1 MSIKEKGYA
10 HWDGKLKKM
19 KFPWKPIT
27 RYGIKLTF
35 KKKFFKFSFFLT
47 LIPALIYLAG
57 IYASE
62 KIEDFSFLTRD
73 TDTLSFLKVDPKYF
87 SSYFTNEFLL
97 FMIVLLMVFCGAG
110 LISDDLKYN
119 SLQLYFSR
127 PIKKNDYFMGKAA
140 VIAFFIFIVTLIP
153 GIMFIIM
160 KLIFSGS
167 FRFLAS
173 FPWLFFSV
181 IGYSIFI
188 TTFFAFYT
196 LFISSINKNRRYV
209 GIFIFGLYFFSE
221 IIFGIFFGIFK
232 SKYFALLSLKINLQ
246 QVGAGFF
253 GQKPAYDIPWILSFF
268 IIIMICIL
276 AAIVLKSK
284 IRSVEVVK

>member
-10 HWDGKLKKM
+10 HWDGKLNKM

-47 LIPALIYLAG
+47 LVPALIYLAG

-140 VIAFFIFIVTLIP
+140 VLAFFIFIVTLIP
-153 GIMFIIM
+153 GIMFIIL

-253 GQKPAYDIPWILSFF
+253 GQKPVYDIPWILSFF